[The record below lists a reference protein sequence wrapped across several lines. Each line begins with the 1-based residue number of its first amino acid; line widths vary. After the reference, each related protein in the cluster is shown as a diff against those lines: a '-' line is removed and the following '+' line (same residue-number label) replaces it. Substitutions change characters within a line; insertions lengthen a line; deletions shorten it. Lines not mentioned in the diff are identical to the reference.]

1 MTGTTTVGKSLQM
14 LGYKHSSFN
23 KKVYRKYYLSSNYS
37 KILDFTAKFD
47 SFDDL
52 PWLKEDVIPLLDK
65 KFPGSKFIYLTRE
78 ESEWKKSFYN
88 WTFKVTGKYPDVEKG
103 WKGYKNH
110 EKFVLNYFKS
120 CSKEDF
126 IILDVKDKIG
136 FEKLAL
142 FLGKK
147 VIQSSFPNYNQTNKY

>member
-37 KILDFTAKFD
+37 KIIDFTAKFD

-88 WTFKVTGKYPDVEKG
+88 WTFKVTGKYPDVGKG
-103 WKGYKNH
+103 WKSYKDH

-120 CSKEDF
+120 RSKEDF
-126 IILDVKDKIG
+126 IILDVKDKTG

-147 VIQSSFPNYNQTNKY
+147 VIQSSFPHYNQTNKY